1 MNSKKCN
8 TGNYLNVIVLALLF
22 PLLMSQ
28 VYSQDKAW
36 GVENRIPEGANRILM
51 KQTAVPTADVYVDA
65 INHLKRKDFEII
77 TSEETFD
84 SDLLEAIT
92 ETKPLVFSARKQ
104 INDTLAIR
112 IMGNVKNCGATCGLL
127 LASVKYANDVNAPIP
142 DWKYA
147 SWNKM
152 EGKNAFFK
160 ALEILQG
167 TAYDFMNFEIGVA
180 VSTNKRK

>member
-8 TGNYLNVIVLALLF
+8 TGNYLNVIVLALLI

-36 GVENRIPEGANRILM
+36 DIENRIPEGANRILL

-65 INHLKRKDFEII
+65 IHHLERKDFEII

-84 SDLLEAIT
+84 SDLLESIT
-92 ETKPLVFSARKQ
+92 EKKPLVFSARKQ

-112 IMGNVKNCGATCGLL
+112 IMGNVQNCGPTCGLL
-127 LASVKYANDVNAPIP
+127 VASVKYANDVNAPIP
-142 DWKYA
+142 NWKNA
-147 SWNKM
+147 TWNKM
-152 EGKNAFFK
+152 DEKNAFFK

-180 VSTNKRK
+180 VTTE